1 MRNHRHIY
9 LLPFL
14 LLSCLYNNVSLAQG
28 VCNSTALAPV
38 YKQDFSFA
46 SKSSSKSQVPPGF
59 ITNYNFG
66 TDNNGSLNDGYYIVT
81 PRIENGG
88 HADWTTGGDHTGNT
102 NGNMLLIN
110 AGRPSAG
117 PVDLIFSQQV
127 NNLCPGSVYSFS
139 AWLVNVNTNSKTVP
153 ICGPF
158 GSSGTIPAKVTFNIK
173 NTSGTVLQTYT
184 TPDLPLTATP
194 AGPPNWQQYG
204 FQFTLPAGTTSLVL
218 EMRDAWGG
226 QLNYCG
232 NDLAVDDILFSAC
245 TPTVTTSINSATS
258 ASVCPGSS
266 ITVNSAL
273 TNSPFSSPAYQW
285 QKSTNGGTTWA
296 NVGTPGT
303 SANNFTL
310 TNVAATDAGMY
321 RVLVGPDVSSL
332 SSSTCVT
339 ASNSITLNVYPSPA
353 VSVTGS
359 SPVCSGNSV
368 VLSSTAS
375 GGTPGYTYSWTGPN
389 SFASTI
395 SNPSIPNSTTAA
407 SGTYSLTVTDT
418 KSCTATASTAVTVNQ
433 TPVVAAISGPNGGCA
448 GSTIQLSSSTSG
460 GTWTSSNTSVATI
473 DNTGLVTIV
482 AGGTSTIT
490 YTVTNN
496 GCSASVTKNIGAASV
511 FMSPD
516 YLECNNGVRTYDST
530 AANPYRV
537 KYDNPVTGTYNW
549 KITDGNGTDVTSS
562 VFKNSSTGPY
572 PSVQLLRGNWYTVQ
586 VIYTSNGITCTA
598 SHKVYKEINVADT
611 IAGSRDTTVCYT
623 TNSIPIS
630 VKTSAVVTTL
640 NWGTTGSGSFSP
652 NNSINTTY
660 TPSAADKAKGV
671 ITLYVTA
678 STSINATGSCGS
690 ATATDSMKL
699 RIYPN
704 NTGKDSAKTV
714 CSNQTV
720 NYTPVSAV
728 AGSTFSWASAVT
740 SGSISGNSPSGTG
753 NITDSLINLSNTS
766 NGVVN
771 YTITPYAF
779 TPSNVSCP
787 GSPFN
792 FTVTLQPR
800 PAVNITNNTASLCTG
815 TTTNIQFNSSI
826 AGSLYTWSSS
836 VISGAATGNSS
847 NAVPSATNTI
857 NDVLT
862 NSSTTA
868 NATVRY
874 RITAIPPTGC
884 SRTDSTDVLVYALP
898 TKAVAG
904 SAQSLCSATSTMLT
918 GNTPIIGTGTWTLA
932 SGPSGSSFSNPNA
945 PSTAVNGLTAGT
957 YKFVWSI
964 VNGSCAA
971 STDTVTVTNSATTV
985 AGTLASPATVCAG
998 SNTGT
1003 LTLSGYTG
1011 SILNWQS
1018 STDGGTTWTNI
1029 ANTTNTYTYNNL
1041 TTSTFFRAVVQS
1053 GACSTASS
1061 PSVAIT
1067 VTPASSSGNLAA
1079 NATVCAASNSG
1090 TLNLTG
1096 YTGTVT
1102 RWESSTDNGATWAS
1116 IVNTTSSYSYANIT
1130 ATTLYRAVTQ
1140 SGNCGIVNSNNVT
1153 ITVNPQTVAGTL
1165 AASNTVCATA
1175 NTGTLTLSGYTGTI
1189 LNWQSSTDNGTTWTN
1204 IANTTANYTYNNLTA
1219 TTLFKAQVQ
1228 SGVCNTISSNA
1239 VTITVMQPVTAASAG
1254 PNQAL
1259 CNVTSTTMAANAPTS
1274 GTGTWTQVSGPTTAS
1289 FTNINNPFTTVNNLT
1304 TGTYQFQW
1312 NITNGPCASSQSTVQ
1327 VTIDPQTV
1335 PGTLASPATVCATS
1349 NTGTLTLSGYT
1360 SAILNWQSSTNN
1372 GTTWTNIANTT
1383 ANYTYNNLT
1392 ATTLFRAQV
1401 QSGSCAAQYS
1411 NNVAITVAQAVTP
1424 ANAGPNQSLCNVT
1437 STTMA
1442 ATAVSSGTGTWTQVS
1457 GPSTA
1462 SFTDSHNPFTTVN
1475 GLTSGIYQFQWT
1487 VSNGVCA
1494 SSQST
1499 VQISIDPQTVPGS
1512 LASPATVCAT
1522 SNTGTLT
1529 LSGYTSTI
1537 LKWQS
1542 SADNG
1547 TTWIDIA
1554 NTTNTYTYTNL
1565 TATTLF
1571 RASVKSGACAAQN
1584 SNNVAITVLQTVTPS
1599 VAGNDQQLCNVTSAT
1614 MAANAPTS
1622 GTGTWTQVS
1631 GPTAASFTDTH
1642 NPNTTVNN
1650 LSFGT
1655 YQFKWTISNGYCAS
1669 SQSTVNITVNT
1680 PSVPGTLAANATV
1693 CATAN
1698 NGTLTLSGYSTN
1710 IVRWEFSTDN
1720 GNTWTNIANTG
1731 NTNTYNNL
1739 IATTQYR
1746 ALVQN
1751 TVCPAAYSNAAIITV
1766 FQPVTTSNAGP
1777 AQTLCN
1783 VTSATLAANAP
1794 ASGSGTWTKASG
1806 PTAVSFTNPND
1817 PNTTVTG
1824 LATGIYQF
1832 VWTISNGVCASS
1844 QSTVQ
1849 VEVDALTAPGT
1860 LASPATVCVTA
1871 NAGTLTLS
1879 GYSTNILHW
1888 ESSTD
1893 NGNTWTNIIN
1903 TANTYTYNNIP
1914 ATTLYRVLVKNGV
1927 CASQYSNNVAITA
1940 LAAVSTANAG
1950 TDQQLCNVTS
1960 ATMAATLPTS
1970 GTGTWTQVSGPS
1982 TATFTNLH
1990 DPNTTVN
1997 GLSFGT
2003 YQFKWTVSNG
2013 YCANS
2018 EATVNI
2024 TINTPSVPG
2033 TLAANATVCATA
2045 NNGTLTLSGYSTN
2058 IVRWESS
2065 ADNGS
2070 TWSNI
2075 ANTAATY
2082 TYTNLAAT
2090 SLFRALV
2097 QNTVCPAL
2105 YSNQVAVTVF
2115 QPVTASNAGPN
2126 QTLCNVTSAT
2136 LAANAPTSGSGTWT
2150 KVTGPSAVTFTNP
2163 NDPNTTVSGLI
2174 AGTYTFQW
2182 TISNGVC
2189 ASSQST
2195 VQVQVDPATIPGTL
2209 ASPATV
2215 CATANAGTL
2224 TLSGY
2229 TSAVLHWESSTDNG
2243 NTWGA
2248 IINTNSTYSY
2258 SNLTSTTLFRASVK
2272 SGSCAAQYSNNV
2284 AITVVPAVTTAN
2296 AGTNQTLCN
2305 VTATTLAGNIPTSGT
2320 GTWTKVSGPTSVT
2333 FTNANDP
2340 NTMVSGLT
2348 TGTYQFQWTISNGV
2362 CTSSQST
2369 VQVEVD
2375 PATVPGTLASPASV
2389 CATGNAGTLTLS
2401 GYTSSILKWQSST
2414 DNGNTWL
2421 DIANTS
2427 NTYPYNNLTQSTLFR
2442 ASVKSGVCAAQ
2453 YSNNVAIT
2461 VMQAV
2466 TTANAGPDQQLCNV
2480 TSATLAGNTPA
2491 SGTGTWSFVSGPS
2504 AVTFTNPNNPT
2515 TTVYGLTTGTYQ
2527 LRWTI
2532 ANGPCAVSQSVMN
2545 ITVFAP
2551 SVPGTLASDAT
2562 VCATANGGT
2571 VALSGYST
2579 NILRW
2584 ESSTDNGN
2592 TWTNIANTANTFN
2605 YSNLTATTKYRA
2617 LVQNGIC
2624 PALYSNL
2631 VTVNVIQPVS
2641 TANAGPDQSITFI
2654 FATAQL
2660 NAVPPTSGTGQW
2672 SQLTGPTTVSFVNT
2686 ADPKTSI
2693 TGLTYVAG
2701 TPPSNGVY
2709 TFRWTVSNGICANSY
2724 ADVTITVA
2732 PPTNPGVIGPDQVVC
2747 RGVNHGTLTLSQ
2759 YNGTIL
2765 RWEDSTSGST
2775 WQPIA
2780 STVGANTPTYTF
2792 DNLIVTTYYRAL
2804 VQASGGQPLYSGVS
2818 ATITV
2823 VQPVTPSNAGPDQSL
2838 CSTSTT
2844 TLAGNIPTQGTGKWT
2859 QTSGSPTTIVNP
2871 LDPNTVINGLAVGTY
2886 QFAWTISNGICAD
2899 SKTFVNITVH
2909 PLTVPGN
2916 LVTPATVC
2924 ANLNNGNLSLSGY
2937 TGSILKW
2944 QSSTDN
2950 GTTWADIANTTAGYT
2965 YNNIPATTEYR
2976 VLVQNSP
2983 CPSLY
2988 SNIVTITALQAVTTA
3003 HAGATQ
3009 ELCNVSSA
3017 TLAGNTPTSGTGTW
3031 SFVSGPSTVTF
3042 NDIHNPT
3049 TDVYGLVQG
3058 TYKLMW
3064 TISNALCT
3072 PSTDVVT
3079 INVHPPTVAGSLAAP
3094 ATVCATSN
3102 NGILNLTGYTGTI
3115 NKWQSSTNNGAT
3127 WTDIS
3132 NTTASY
3138 NYSNLTTNTQFRAE
3152 VQNSVCPS
3160 LVSNVVA
3167 ITVIQPVT
3175 TANAGPNQQ
3184 LCNVASTTLA
3194 GNNPTSGT
3202 GIWTQVSGPST
3213 ASFVNPNA
3221 YNTTVNGLVAG
3232 TYQFQWTISNN
3243 TCTSSQSTMNVTVYA
3258 ATVAGS
3264 LAAPAT
3270 VCATSNTGT
3279 LNLTGYTGTINKW
3292 QSSVDNGA
3300 TWIDITNTTASYN
3313 YTNLT
3318 ATTLFRAQVQNAVCP
3333 ALPSNNVTITVL
3345 QPVTTANAGP
3355 DQQLCNTTSTS
3366 LAGNVP
3372 ASGTG
3377 TWSQVSG
3384 PTTGSFVNNTDPHTV
3399 VNGLT
3404 VGTYTFQWTIS
3415 NSTCANSQS
3424 TIKITV
3430 YPATVAGSL
3439 VAPAT
3444 VCATANTGTLN
3455 LTGNTG
3461 NINKWQSSI
3470 DNGTT
3475 WTNITN
3481 TAASYTYNNLTTSTQ
3496 FRAEVQNTVCPA
3508 LVSNVVTIT
3517 VIQPVTTANAGP
3529 DQQLCNVAS
3538 ATLAGNNP
3546 TSGTGTWTQ
3555 VSGPSTASFAN
3566 PNAYNTT
3573 VSGLATGTYQ
3583 FQWTISNNTCASS
3596 QSTMKVTVYAATVAG
3611 SLAAPATVC
3620 ATANNGTLNLTG
3632 YTGTINKWEYSINN
3646 GSTWT
3651 DIVNTTASYTY
3662 NNLTANTQFRA
3673 EVQNAVCPALVST
3686 AVTITVLQPVTTAN
3700 AGPDQQLCNVSS
3712 AKLSANTPTSGTGT
3726 WSMVSGPAAVSF
3738 TNPNDPAT
3746 TVNGLQTGT
3755 YQLAWTI
3762 TNAACTQSTATMKIT
3777 VYAATVAGSL
3787 AAPATVCSTSNNG
3800 TLNLT
3805 GNTGA
3810 INKWQSSIDNGTTWA
3825 DIANTAANYTYNNL
3839 NTTTQFRAQVQN
3851 GACLVLASSP
3861 VTITVLQPVTTANAG
3876 PDQQLCNVAS
3886 TTLAGNNPTSGTGTW
3901 TMVSGPSTASF
3912 TNPNAYNTTANGL
3925 VAGTYQFQWT
3935 ISNNTC
3941 ASSQSTMKVT
3951 VYAATVAGTLA
3962 APATV
3967 CATANNG
3974 TLNLTGYTGAI
3985 NKWQS
3990 SIDNG
3995 TTWADIANTAAANY
4009 SYNNLNTTMQFRV
4022 QVQNVVCPALVSSA
4036 VTITVLQPVTTA
4048 NAGPDQQLC
4057 NVSSAKLSANTPTS
4071 GTGTWS
4077 MVSGPAAV
4085 SFTNPNDPATTVN
4098 GLQTGTYQLAWTI
4111 TNAACAQSTATMK
4124 ITVYAATNAGS
4135 LAAPATVC
4143 ATANTGNLNLTGY
4156 TGNINKWQSSTDN
4169 GTTWT
4174 DIAFTGAGYTYN
4186 NLTATTLFRAQVQ
4199 NGVCITQASS
4209 PVTITVLQPVTT
4221 AHAGPAQ
4228 NLCNVSVTQLAANA
4242 PSSGTGTWSLI
4253 SGPSIVVFS
4262 NVNNAATTVSGLQPG
4277 TYKFAWNISNG
4288 SCADSKD
4295 SVAVTVF
4302 ALSNGGKLAPDAFA
4316 CVTGN
4321 AGTLQVTGYTGNIVR
4336 WEISTDS
4343 GTTWNSTS
4351 NVAATYNYNNL
4362 LTTTQFRVLV
4372 QNGPCSIAYS
4382 NIATINVRPASVGGK
4397 LNSAS
4402 SAVCATANI
4411 DSLRLTGYTGVV
4423 QHWEYSTDKGAS
4435 WTSFINSEDKYT
4447 YTNLTT
4453 TTWFRVLVQ
4462 SSVCSSAYS
4471 DTFVVRVDSATVAGK
4486 LASDAV
4492 VCYNA
4497 NNGSIKLSGRTG
4509 SVLRWEFSTDS
4520 THSWNALNNN
4530 TSDVQQYNNLL
4541 TTTWYR
4547 TWVQNG
4553 TCASMATNV
4562 VTITTM
4568 QPVTIAHAG
4577 PNQLVCDGSSR
4588 VTLAANLPTSG
4599 VGKWSM
4605 ASGPSTPSFLNV
4617 LSPSTDV
4624 SGLQKG
4630 VYKFVWTIA
4639 NDVCNSSSDTV
4650 TITIDK
4656 LQTGFRLSAINDCGK
4671 TTFFFTDTTSTSFG
4685 IQSWK
4690 WYTPGVGGDTVRTR
4704 NNSIV
4709 YTADG
4714 MQSIALTVQ
4723 SNSGCVNT
4731 RQANYKVTVFN
4742 FPQANI
4748 NALTE
4753 ICKTQFMR
4761 VSPDVHS
4768 KDSIAYFLWNLGNGK
4783 KSLDSVVTVQYVEDG
4798 NYTVKLT
4805 VATINRCFD
4814 SAYKAITVHP
4824 IPAVTITSN
4833 TNVCKGD
4840 TATLKADGAAS
4851 YIWSDQNNNILC
4863 SNCQVLKV
4871 QPGSSS
4877 QYKVVGV
4884 SQYGCSEIQTTN
4896 LHLVQPLKMLAAQGD
4911 TICYG
4916 QSKRL
4921 FAAGANSYTWYPETG
4936 LSNKNAA
4943 TPVASPQQTTT
4954 YHVIGK
4960 DQYGCFA
4967 DTAEVK
4973 MVVGLPTAIHIG
4985 KDTVMSAGDIL
4996 QIKTVT
5002 ERPDIVKWAWYGSS
5016 NLSCYNCATPQ
5027 LKVGDDVSLICRATN
5042 RYGCISIDTLNIKTF
5057 CPGTLVFIPNAF
5069 SPDGDGINDVLMIQ
5083 GKGVKVIKSFRIFN
5097 RWGEVVFEKMNFQ
5110 PGDPAYAWDGK
5121 VRGKPATPDVFVY
5134 ICEVICD
5141 KGVPSF
5147 FKGNITI
5154 LK

>member
-1 MRNHRHIY
+1 MRNHRHTY
-9 LLPFL
+9 LLSFL
-14 LLSCLYNNVSLAQG
+14 ILLCLCNTISHAQG
-28 VCNSTALAPV
+28 VCTSSALAPV
-38 YKQDFSFA
+38 YTQNFGT
-46 SKSSSKSQVPPGF
+46 SSSPSSTSQVPSGF
-59 ITNYNFG
+59 ITNYTYGNVA
-66 TDNNGSLNDGYYIVT
+66 NDGNYIVT
-81 PRIENGG
+81 PLVQNSGKN
-88 HADWTTGGDHTGNT
+88 DWAKGGDHTGNT
-102 NGNMLLIN
+102 NGNMFLVN
-110 AGRPSAG
+110 AGTGA
-117 PVDLIFSQQV
+117 DLFFTQQV

-139 AWLVNVNTNSKTVP
+139 AWLANVNTISNTLP
-153 ICGPF
+153 ICG
-158 GSSGTIPAKVTFNIK
+158 SSYVYPKVTFNIK
-173 NTSGTVLQTYT
+173 NTSGTLLATFT
-184 TPDLPLTATP
+184 TDTLPLTKDRSNGT
-194 AGPPNWQQYG
+194 GVNWKQYG
-204 FQFTLPAGTTSLVL
+204 FQFSLPAGTTSLVL
-218 EMRDAWGG
+218 EMRDFYGG
-226 QLNYCG
+226 QPQCG
-232 NDLAVDDILFSAC
+232 NDLALDDIVFSAC
-245 TPTVTTSINSATS
+245 TPTATASINSGTTAT
-258 ASVCPGSS
+258 VCAGSNVT
-266 ITVNSAL
+266 INSTL

-285 QKSTNGGTTWA
+285 QKSTNGGTSWA

-303 SANNFTL
+303 SANNYTL
-310 TNVAATDAGMY
+310 TSVAVTDAGMY

-339 ASNSITLNVYPSPA
+339 ASNSITLNVNPSPT
-353 VSVTGS
+353 VSITGS

-368 VLSSTAS
+368 VLSSTTS

-389 SFASTI
+389 NFTSTI
-395 SNPSIPNSTTAA
+395 SNPSITNATTAA
-407 SGTYSLTVTDT
+407 TGTYSLTVTDT
-418 KSCTATASTAVTVNQ
+418 KSCTATASTAITVNQ

-460 GTWTSSNTSVATI
+460 GSWTSSNTSVATV

-496 GCSASVTKNIGAASV
+496 GCSASVTKTIGAASV
-511 FMSPD
+511 FMAPD
-516 YLECNNGVRTYDST
+516 VLECNNGVRTYDST

-537 KYDNPVTGTYNW
+537 KYDNPATGSFLWTVTNGGTGSNV
-549 KITDGNGTDVTSS
+549 TDS
-562 VFKNSSTGPY
+562 VFKNPTTPTGPY
-572 PSVQLLRGNWYTVQ
+572 PSLQLVKGNWYIVA
-586 VIYTSNGITCTA
+586 VSYTSNGVTCTA
-598 SHKVYKEINVADT
+598 SQKVYKQIYVSAAINGT
-611 IAGSRDTTVCYT
+611 HDTTVCYT
-623 TNSIPIS
+623 TNPVPIS
-630 VKTSAVVTTL
+630 VTTSIVVTKLSWTTSGTGTFSNNGTSATT
-640 NWGTTGSGSFSP
+640 
-652 NNSINTTY
+652 TTY
-660 TPSAADKAKGV
+660 TPSAADKASGSV
-671 ITLYVTA
+671 TLTVTA
-678 STSINATGSCGS
+678 STSLNANGNCGT
-690 ATATDSMKL
+690 ATAIDNMIL

-714 CSNQTV
+714 CSNTTT

-728 AGSTFSWASAVT
+728 AGSTFSWVSAVT

-815 TTTNIQFNSSI
+815 TNTNIQFNSSI

-836 VISGAATGNSS
+836 VISGTASGNSS

-874 RITAIPPTGC
+874 RITATPPTGC
-884 SRTDSTDVLVYALP
+884 SRTDSTNVLVYALP

-904 SAQSLCSATSTMLT
+904 SAQALCNATSVMLS
-918 GNTPIIGTGTWTLA
+918 GNTPIIGTGTWTVA
-932 SGPSGSSFSNPNA
+932 SGPSGSSFGNPNS
-945 PSTAVNGLTAGT
+945 PSTAVNGLTPGT

-971 STDTVTVTNSATTV
+971 STDTVTVTNSAPTV
-985 AGTLASPATVCAG
+985 GGTLASPATVCAG
-998 SNTGT
+998 ANTGT

-1018 STDGGTTWTNI
+1018 STDGGSTWTNI
-1029 ANTTNTYTYNNL
+1029 ANTSNTYTYNNL
-1041 TTSTFFRAVVQS
+1041 TASTFFRAVVQN
-1053 GACSTASS
+1053 GACNTVNTS
-1061 PSVAIT
+1061 SVAIT
-1067 VTPASSSGNLAA
+1067 VTPASGSGTLAA

-1096 YTGTVT
+1096 YTGTVI
-1102 RWESSTDNGATWAS
+1102 RWESSADNGTTWSA
-1116 IVNTTSSYSYANIT
+1116 IANTTSSYSYANIT
-1130 ATTLYRAVTQ
+1130 ATTLYRAVVQ
-1140 SGNCGIVNSNNVT
+1140 SGNCGTVNSNNVT

-1259 CNVTSTTMAANAPTS
+1259 CNVASTTMAANAPTS

-1312 NITNGPCASSQSTVQ
+1312 TITNGPCASSQSTVQ

-1424 ANAGPNQSLCNVT
+1424 SNAGPNQSLCNVT

-1442 ATAVSSGTGTWTQVS
+1442 ATAVSSGTGTWTQLS
-1457 GPSTA
+1457 GPSAA

-1499 VQISIDPQTVPGS
+1499 VQVSIDPQTVPGS

-1565 TATTLF
+1565 IATTLF

-1766 FQPVTTSNAGP
+1766 FQPVTASNAGP

-1794 ASGSGTWTKASG
+1794 TSGSGTWTKASG

-1824 LATGIYQF
+1824 LATGTYQF

-1950 TDQQLCNVTS
+1950 PDQQLCNVTS

-2024 TINTPSVPG
+2024 TVNTPSVPG

-2058 IVRWESS
+2058 ILHWESS

-2082 TYTNLAAT
+2082 AYTSLAAT
-2090 SLFRALV
+2090 TLFRALV

-2105 YSNQVAVTVF
+2105 YSNQVTVTVF
-2115 QPVTASNAGPN
+2115 QPVTVSNAGPN

-2136 LAANAPTSGSGTWT
+2136 LAGNTPTSGSGTWT
-2150 KVTGPSAVTFTNP
+2150 KISGPTSVTFTNP
-2163 NDPNTTVSGLI
+2163 NSATTTVTGLT

-2195 VQVQVDPATIPGTL
+2195 VQVQIDPPTVPGTL

-2229 TSAVLHWESSTDNG
+2229 SSSILHWESSTDNG

-2248 IINTNSTYSY
+2248 IVNTNNTYTY
-2258 SNLTSTTLFRASVK
+2258 NNLTTTTLFRASVE

-2284 AITVVPAVTTAN
+2284 AITVVPAVTTAS

-2305 VTATTLAGNIPTSGT
+2305 VTATTLAGNTPTSGT
-2320 GTWTKVSGPTSVT
+2320 GTWTKISGPTSVT

-2466 TTANAGPDQQLCNV
+2466 TAANAGPDQQLCNV

-2504 AVTFTNPNNPT
+2504 AVTFTDLNNPT
-2515 TTVYGLTTGTYQ
+2515 TTIYGLTTGTYQ

-2532 ANGPCAVSQSVMN
+2532 SNGPCAVSQSVMN

-2592 TWTNIANTANTFN
+2592 TWTNIANTASTYN

-2641 TANAGPDQSITFI
+2641 TANAGPNQNITFI
-2654 FATAQL
+2654 FASAQL

-2672 SQLTGPTTVSFVNT
+2672 SQLSGPTNVGFVNT
-2686 ADPKTSI
+2686 ADPKTTI
-2693 TGLTYVAG
+2693 TGLTYLAG
-2701 TPPSNGVY
+2701 PPASNGVY
-2709 TFRWTVSNGICANSY
+2709 TFRWTVSNGVCADSY
-2724 ADVTITVA
+2724 ADMTITVA

-2747 RGVNHGTLTLSQ
+2747 RGINHGTLTLSG
-2759 YNGTIL
+2759 YDGTIL
-2765 RWEDSTSGST
+2765 WWEDSTSTTT
-2775 WQPIA
+2775 WQQIA

-2792 DNLIVTTYYRAL
+2792 DNLTVTTYYRAL
-2804 VQASGGQPLYSGVS
+2804 VQKSGGQALYSGVS

-2859 QTSGSPTTIVNP
+2859 QTGGSPATIVNP
-2871 LDPNTVINGLAVGTY
+2871 LDPNTVVNGLAVGTY

-3102 NGILNLTGYTGTI
+3102 NGTLNLTGYTGTI

-3132 NTTASY
+3132 NTAANYT
-3138 NYSNLTTNTQFRAE
+3138 YSNLTTNTQFRAE

-3175 TANAGPNQQ
+3175 TANAGSNQQ

-3202 GIWTQVSGPST
+3202 GTWTQVSGPST

-3292 QSSVDNGA
+3292 QSSVDNGT
-3300 TWIDITNTTASYN
+3300 TWIDITNTAASYN
-3313 YTNLT
+3313 YTSLT

-3424 TIKITV
+3424 TVKITV

-3455 LTGNTG
+3455 LTGYTG

-3481 TAASYTYNNLTTSTQ
+3481 TAANYTYNNLTTSTQ
-3496 FRAEVQNTVCPA
+3496 FRAEVQNAVCPA

-3611 SLAAPATVC
+3611 TLAAPATVC

-3995 TTWADIANTAAANY
+3995 TTWADIANTAANY

-4228 NLCNVSVTQLAANA
+4228 NLCNVSVTQLAANT

-4295 SVAVTVF
+4295 SVVVTVF

-4447 YTNLTT
+4447 YTNLTA

-4520 THSWNALNNN
+4520 THSWNAFNNN